1 MFDILQ
7 PAHGGWRGVRLTLV
21 LCAVVALGASR
32 CAQAHNILGE
42 YVQHG
47 IHLTVGAQHI
57 DITVDLTFF
66 EQWSSRERGVMD
78 ADGSGAVTRAEL
90 ESYLKRLAS
99 QLSKRVKLRVAGREL
114 PLIPLYDPEIDL
126 LADDTVAQAHHRLR
140 LFFFVSTPE
149 LNAGDVIVIED
160 TLWPEAKAIATP
172 QTEGRDGCKLTTLVS
187 VDAGL
192 TSVSTQEE
200 ALLFKFRC
208 LQPPTKAVQPEA
220 NPIRLAITAAKSS
233 ASPQPL
239 EPSATHS
246 AP

>member
-32 CAQAHNILGE
+32 CAQAHNVLGE

-90 ESYLKRLAS
+90 ESYLKRLAP
-99 QLSKRVKLRVAGREL
+99 QLSTRVKLRVAGREL
-114 PLIPLYDPEIDL
+114 PLIPLYDPEVDL
-126 LADDTVAQAHHRLR
+126 LADDKVGPAHHRLR
-140 LFFFVSTPE
+140 LFFFAPTPE

-160 TLWPEAKAIATP
+160 SLWPEAKAIATP
-172 QTEGRDGCKLTTLVS
+172 QTEGHDGCKLRTLVS
-187 VDAGL
+187 VDASSTSARAEEKTGL
-192 TSVSTQEE
+192 
-200 ALLFKFRC
+200 LNFRC
-208 LQPPTKAVQPEA
+208 LQPPSKPQQLEA
-220 NPIRLAITAAKSS
+220 NSNLSAATAAKSS
-233 ASPQPL
+233 PSSQQLKPSPP
-239 EPSATHS
+239 P
-246 AP
+246 